1 MKRIVLV
8 LAAACM
14 LATAA
19 CAQTTQPTTDAA
31 PQQPWPRAVAAF
43 ARSLVGGELDATQ
56 AAMAQRSIVRR
67 FDGMGSEE
75 LWRLSERAVNAKI
88 VGQHAYIHPPLTMA
102 ADLAADFKT
111 AAGVPEKLKAKFIVD
126 DDNDAKRANS
136 TAVQWVAEQLTVRP
150 GTPVGVIVLW
160 APRPTS
166 PGTKPSD
173 HPPHDLIFIL
183 LRGDEVAPRE
193 FRIDSIVYGNPLPE
207 MQ

>member
-1 MKRIVLV
+1 MKRTLLV
-8 LAAACM
+8 LAAAWM

-19 CAQTTQPTTDAA
+19 TAQTTQPAADAP

-43 ARSLVGGELDATQ
+43 AKSLAGGELDTTQ

-88 VGQHAYIHPPLTMA
+88 VGQHAYVYPPPGMA
-102 ADLAADFKT
+102 ADLAADFRN

-126 DDNDAKRANS
+126 DDNDAKRANT

-160 APRPTS
+160 AQRPMS
-166 PGTKPSD
+166 PGVKPSE
-173 HPPHDLIFIL
+173 HPPHDMIFI
-183 LRGDEVAPRE
+183 
-193 FRIDSIVYGNPLPE
+193 
-207 MQ
+207 

>member
-1 MKRIVLV
+1 MKRIVLA

-19 CAQTTQPTTDAA
+19 PAQTTQPTADAV

-43 ARSLVGGELDATQ
+43 ARSLAGGDLDATQ
-56 AAMAQRSIVRR
+56 GAMAQRSIVRR
-67 FDGMGSEE
+67 FDGTGTEE
-75 LWRLSERAVNAKI
+75 LWRLAERAVNATVI
-88 VGQHAYIHPPLTMA
+88 GQHAYIHPPMGVA
-102 ADLAADFKT
+102 ADLAADFKN

-126 DDNDAKRANS
+126 DDKDAKRANA

-160 APRPTS
+160 APRATPTAAKAAE
-166 PGTKPSD
+166 KP
-173 HPPHDLIFIL
+173 PAHDLVFIL

-193 FRIDSIVYGNPLPE
+193 FRMDSIVYGNPLPE
-207 MQ
+207 